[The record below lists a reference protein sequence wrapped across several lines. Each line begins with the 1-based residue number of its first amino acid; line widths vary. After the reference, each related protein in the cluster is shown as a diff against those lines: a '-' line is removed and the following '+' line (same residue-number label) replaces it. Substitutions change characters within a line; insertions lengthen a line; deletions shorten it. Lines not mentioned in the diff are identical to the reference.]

1 MGKKS
6 KSKYAIKYLVN
17 KLTDEYYTLIP
28 YELIKGDDA
37 EDRFIT
43 DNGKSYHYCLN
54 MSDLRCKYVVDMIK
68 TEEELEIEFDALNDK
83 EDIFA
88 DLFYEIHKKTFY
100 FIDKS
105 ECKEKGCLIK
115 YSLDLP
121 LICEDDKKMIY
132 YMDQGIPNCVL
143 NQNAVD
149 EILNAKSAKEKNALL
164 HKYQQYLSS
173 IKKQYDLKGVS
184 RISIVN
190 NKVEYFDIDGNVKV
204 MDVKAPEVMK
214 KTGKEFS
221 ESDISYKGLSNYI
234 KQRIIGHDDAI
245 DTFAQKLYMNYTAVQ
260 GEVVDSILF
269 AGPTGTGKT
278 ETVRAASSYLN
289 TPMFEI
295 NASNL
300 VPQGIKGISIEDVI
314 IGLYEASGCS
324 IQKAERGIVF
334 LDEFD
339 KLNSSD
345 LDIKT
350 AVKNILLTFTSGG
363 TFPVQTDHY
372 NFMYNSLMT
381 NKVYAG
387 VFERISKVQNPI
399 GFNPSTNISQDL
411 GNDEELRKKIMD
423 KKYFTQ
429 EELSRISTILAFDEL
444 TKEQKKLAVMNS
456 ETSILKQKQKRYLRQ
471 FGLDLIV
478 NDDFY
483 DALFEQ
489 LPKNTTGMRG
499 VYNLLG
505 RILSEIEKF
514 ILEGNTNNAKEFVLT
529 RKQAENPKNRGSYIY
544 K

>member
-83 EDIFA
+83 EDTFA
-88 DLFYEIHKKTFY
+88 DLFYEINKKTFY

-278 ETVRAASSYLN
+278 ETVRAASAYLN
-289 TPMFEI
+289 SPMFEI

-399 GFNPSTNISQDL
+399 GFNPSTNISQAL

-529 RKQAENPKNRGSYIY
+529 RKQAENPKDRGAYIY

>member
-43 DNGKSYHYCLN
+43 DNGKSYHYCLS

-83 EDIFA
+83 EDTFA

-100 FIDKS
+100 FVDKS

-234 KQRIIGHDDAI
+234 KQRIISHDDAI
-245 DTFAQKLYMNYTAVQ
+245 DTFSQKLYMNYTAVQ

-289 TPMFEI
+289 SPMFEI

-529 RKQAENPKNRGSYIY
+529 RKQAENPKDRGSYIY